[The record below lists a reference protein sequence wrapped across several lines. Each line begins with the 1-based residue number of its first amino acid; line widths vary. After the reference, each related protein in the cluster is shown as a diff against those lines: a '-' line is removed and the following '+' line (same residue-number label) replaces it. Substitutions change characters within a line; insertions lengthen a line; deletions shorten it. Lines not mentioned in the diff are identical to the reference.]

1 MTAKIH
7 EKSALKAIKR
17 LRKKKLS
24 QGLPFMIN
32 SDILDTSQCFL
43 EFPDGSIKIAEA
55 DTKERDF
62 QIVFE
67 LSSNEANELRKKLKL
82 I

>member
-32 SDILDTSQCFL
+32 SEVLPSDQCYL
-43 EFPDGSIKIAEA
+43 EYPDGTIKIAEA

-67 LSSNEANELRKKLKL
+67 LSSNEANDLRKKLKL